1 MNNFSQSGL
10 RKIARALLIAAGFL
24 TAVSAHAQ
32 QHYPSKPVRVV
43 VPVAPGGG
51 IDIIGRFVGAKL
63 SDELRQQFVADN
75 RSGAG
80 GIIGTDIVAKAPADG
95 YTLLMQNSALS
106 YMPSLYA
113 KLPYDVLH
121 DFSTVSLIAATPSVL
136 VVHPAVAAMNV
147 KELIALMKARPGQ
160 LNYGAFVGG
169 TLHLAVALFEDMAGV
184 KATLIPYKGGGPALI
199 DAVGGQIQMLIVPT
213 VSAIGH
219 LKANR
224 LRALGA
230 SGVKRAALLPDLPT
244 IAESGVPGYHYTT
257 WYGLLAPAATP
268 KPIITTLHLG
278 VVKALAS
285 ADLRDKFALLGLEV
299 ESGTPAQFAM
309 MLKQEVARWHRII
322 KAAKIQGE

>member
-1 MNNFSQSGL
+1 MKPDWITIAILALPLIATS
-10 RKIARALLIAAGFL
+10 ARAEP
-24 TAVSAHAQ
+24 S
-32 QHYPSKPVRVV
+32 YPSKPVRVV

-51 IDIIGRFVGAKL
+51 IDIVGRFVGAKL
-63 SDELRQQFVADN
+63 TDDLKQQFVADN
-75 RSGAG
+75 RTGAA

-113 KLPYDVLH
+113 KLPYDVLQH
-121 DFSTVSLIAATPSVL
+121 LRGISLIAATPSVL
-136 VVHPAVAAMNV
+136 VVNPSVPAKSV
-147 KELIALMKARPGQ
+147 KELIALMKAKPGQ

-199 DAVGGQIQMLIVPT
+199 DTVGGQIQMMIVPL

-219 LKANR
+219 VKANR

-230 SGVKRAALLPDLPT
+230 SGVKRSPMLPDLPT
-244 IAESGVPGYHYTT
+244 IAEAGVPGYHYTT

-268 KPIITTLHLG
+268 KPVIATLNQS
-278 VVKALAS
+278 VAKALAS
-285 ADLRDKFALLGLEV
+285 TDLREKFAQQGLEI
-299 ESGTPAQFAM
+299 ESGTAEQFSAL
-309 MLKQEVARWHRII
+309 LKQEVARWEKII